1 MKTLSTAI
9 LALALLQGCG
19 AIESLEKSMTKPTTD
34 TSTSTSVAN
43 GSTASKTISGSDAIN
58 NISTTTTSSSTTT
71 SAVIPL
77 AQGTTATTTTST
89 DGSSLT
95 GTWTTECLDGQVYR
109 KVFANEVMTMTS
121 YIFKDTACTVKGVIQ
136 TTSYAYTIDA
146 DKIEITSLPGIS
158 YTFELEGQNTLI
170 IDNDN
175 NFVYIKSA
183 Q

>member
-77 AQGTTATTTTST
+77 AQGTTATTTST

-121 YIFKDTACTVKGVIQ
+121 YIFKDTVCTVKGVIQ

>member
-43 GSTASKTISGSDAIN
+43 GSTASKTISGSD
-58 NISTTTTSSSTTT
+58 ISTTTTTSSSTTT